1 MSFIISGSNDF
12 DEDPDL
18 SVVKMTVTLNN
29 GKTYSCSKDHESHQ
43 KNN

>member
-29 GKTYSCSKDHESHQ
+29 GKTYSCFQRSRKPSK
-43 KNN
+43 K